1 MNKPK
6 RYLITSALPYANGEL
21 HLGHLAGA
29 YLNADVYTRYL
40 RLRGEDVVFVC
51 GSDEHGAAI
60 TIRAKQEGIDPR
72 NIVDKYHEL
81 NKATFEKL
89 GIAFDIYSRTTE
101 ALHYETAQ
109 DFFKKLVEK
118 GGEFEERESEQLYDE
133 EFKQFLA
140 DRYVEGE
147 CPKCGNPNA
156 YGDQCENCGTT
167 LSPTELK
174 NPRSKLS
181 GKTPTKRTTKHW
193 YFKLNK
199 HADWLRTWIKEG
211 TLDGKQLHDPKTWKK
226 HVIGQCLSW
235 IDGEDGLQPR
245 SITRDLDWGIPVPV
259 EGGEGKVLYV
269 WFDAPI
275 GYISATKQWAKDNGK
290 NWEDYWKSED
300 SQLLHF
306 IGKDNIVFHCI
317 VFPSM
322 LKAHGEYNLPVNV
335 PANQFLN
342 FEGDKFSKSKG
353 WGITQSEYL
362 ELFKDFQNKEDALR
376 YYLVRNM
383 PENRD
388 ADFKWDDFVDCF
400 DKELADNFG
409 NFVNRVITLTN
420 KYYEGEVPTSSVD
433 LKEKLGPVR
442 ELLASLDT
450 ELESFN
456 FKNAIQKVMDI
467 SSWGNAYLQDVSPW
481 KIWKEEPDSE
491 VVKES
496 LYISLQVITVL
507 SIICQPF
514 TPFTADKVRGLLNLP
529 ALKNGDLK
537 SALESLDA
545 GNPLLASGHKINAP
559 ELLFQKIN
567 DRKDSSR
574 SDIIAAEKAK
584 LVAILEAQKGEER
597 APIKET
603 IKFEDFTKLDIRTA
617 TIIEAEKMPKSDKL
631 LKLRVDLGSEQ
642 RTVLSGIAKHYSAE
656 EVIGQQ
662 VLVLANLAPRK
673 MMGIPSEGMILMAE
687 NAEGKLCFV
696 SPKDDNWGNGFGVS

>member
-1 MNKPK
+1 
-6 RYLITSALPYANGEL
+6 
-21 HLGHLAGA
+21 
-29 YLNADVYTRYL
+29 
-40 RLRGEDVVFVC
+40 
-51 GSDEHGAAI
+51 
-60 TIRAKQEGIDPR
+60 
-72 NIVDKYHEL
+72 
-81 NKATFEKL
+81 
-89 GIAFDIYSRTTE
+89 
-101 ALHYETAQ
+101 
-109 DFFKKLVEK
+109 
-118 GGEFEERESEQLYDE
+118 
-133 EFKQFLA
+133 
-140 DRYVEGE
+140 
-147 CPKCGNPNA
+147 
-156 YGDQCENCGTT
+156 
-167 LSPTELK
+167 
-174 NPRSKLS
+174 
-181 GKTPTKRTTKHW
+181 
-193 YFKLNK
+193 
-199 HADWLRTWIKEG
+199 
-211 TLDGKQLHDPKTWKK
+211 
-226 HVIGQCLSW
+226 
-235 IDGEDGLQPR
+235 
-245 SITRDLDWGIPVPV
+245 
-259 EGGEGKVLYV
+259 
-269 WFDAPI
+269 API

-290 NWEDYWKSED
+290 NWEDYWKSDD
-300 SQLLHF
+300 SQLIHF

-388 ADFKWDDFVDCF
+388 ADFKWDDFADCF

-420 KYYEGEVPTSSVD
+420 KYYEGVVPVSSVD

-442 ELLASLDT
+442 KLLADLDT
-450 ELESFN
+450 EIESFN
-456 FKNAIQKVMDI
+456 FKNSIQKVMDI

-481 KIWKEEPDSE
+481 KIWKQEPDSE

-496 LYISLQVITVL
+496 LYVSLQVITIL
-507 SIICQPF
+507 SVICQPF

-537 SALESLDA
+537 AILETLDA
-545 GNPLLASGHKINAP
+545 

-584 LVAILEAQKGEER
+584 LATILEAQKGEER
-597 APIKET
+597 AAIKEI

-631 LKLRVDLGSEQ
+631 LKLKVDLGSEQ
-642 RTVLSGIAKHYSAE
+642 RTVLSGIAKYYSAE

-673 MMGIPSEGMILMAE
+673 MMGVPSEGMILMAE

-696 SPKDDNWGNGFGVS
+696 CP